1 MARFSA
7 NLGYLW
13 TDLSLPAAIIAAGKA
28 GFDAVECHFPYD
40 YEPEQ
45 VNAALQQCGLAMLG
59 LNTRPGTQENDA
71 FGLCAVVDRERDA
84 RVLIDEAIAYADQI
98 QCGNIHVLAGIT
110 NGDQNSENV
119 YRENLNYAGSQA
131 AELGKTILIEPLNS
145 GSVPGYHLN
154 TVEAALDT
162 IRAVGHKNIKL
173 MFDCFHIQIMQG
185 DLIAR
190 LKLALPHV
198 GHIQIAAVP
207 DRGEPDR
214 GEVNYRNV
222 VEAIDAMGYG
232 GFIGAEYK
240 PRSNTDAGLGW
251 LKALEG
257 EE

>member
-1 MARFSA
+1 VSVKYSSHSCF
-7 NLGYLW
+7 
-13 TDLSLPAAIIAAGKA
+13 T
-28 GFDAVECHFPYD
+28 GF
-40 YEPEQ
+40 
-45 VNAALQQCGLAMLG
+45 L
-59 LNTRPGTQENDA
+59 
-71 FGLCAVVDRERDA
+71 
-84 RVLIDEAIAYADQI
+84 
-98 QCGNIHVLAGIT
+98 
-110 NGDQNSENV
+110 

-131 AELGKTILIEPLNS
+131 ADFGKIILIEPLNS

-154 TVEAALDT
+154 TVDAALDT
-162 IRAVGHKNIKL
+162 IKAVGHKNIKL

-185 DLIAR
+185 DLVAR

-214 GEVNYRNV
+214 GEVNYSNV
-222 VEAIDAMGYG
+222 IEAIDAMGYG

-251 LKALEG
+251 LKAMEG